1 MYNGFG
7 MVTIRQNGQVGNTR
21 HTFSRMINEFQLTP
35 SNDVIYIYNDVYIQD
50 KNDSEYISIEMNLL
64 YFVYCLKQIT

>member
-21 HTFSRMINEFQLTP
+21 HTFSRMINEFQLIP
-35 SNDVIYIYNDVYIQD
+35 SNDVIYNDVYIQD
-50 KNDSEYISIEMNLL
+50 KNDSEYISIEMNIL